1 MLASSEEMYIRSLRH
16 WYTSYGQT
24 STQKLLAHLY
34 AVYANILPADLQTND
49 VKLHAP
55 YNANHPVKNLF
66 DQVENAV
73 EYAAAVNTLYYPEQ
87 VVIIS
92 FQIVFH
98 TSLFLD
104 DCKT

>member
-1 MLASSEEMYIRSLRH
+1 MYVRSIRHR
-16 WYTSYGQT
+16 YAGYGQT
-24 STQKLLAHLY
+24 STQQLLAHLY

-73 EYAAAVNTLYYPEQ
+73 EYAAAGNTPYNPDQ
-87 VVIIS
+87 VVTVS
-92 FQIVFH
+92 F
-98 TSLFLD
+98 
-104 DCKT
+104 